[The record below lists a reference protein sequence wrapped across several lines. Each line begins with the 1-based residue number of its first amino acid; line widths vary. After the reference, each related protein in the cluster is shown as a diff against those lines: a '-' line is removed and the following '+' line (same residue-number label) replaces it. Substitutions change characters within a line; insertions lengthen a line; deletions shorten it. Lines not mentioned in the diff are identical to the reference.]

1 MRVQRFE
8 QAAALAS
15 ALAAD
20 LIGRIQRTP
29 RLVIGLATGRT
40 PMLLYRELRL
50 KTAAQGVDWSLVHT
64 LNLDEFVGA
73 GAVGQRYRD
82 FMQEEL
88 FAHVNL
94 DERHI
99 HFLDGRAADLGAECD
114 RYERTIAELG
124 GIDVQILGIGV
135 NGHIGFNEPGIA
147 LHPRTHVARLELS
160 TRARNTWLFDGAVE
174 RVPELA
180 LSMGIETIVDA
191 REIVL
196 LATGAEKAEA
206 VQGMIEGPVTPTLPA
221 SVLQRHKSVTVMVDG
236 DAAGRL
242 SRR

>member
-1 MRVQRFE
+1 V
-8 QAAALAS
+8 
-15 ALAAD
+15 
-20 LIGRIQRTP
+20 
-29 RLVIGLATGRT
+29 VIGLATGRT

-50 KTAAQGVDWSLVHT
+50 ETAAQRVDWSLVHT

-73 GAVGQRYRD
+73 GAVGRRYRA
-82 FMQEEL
+82 FMQDEL

-94 DERHI
+94 DAQHI
-99 HFLDGRAADLGAECD
+99 HFLDGRATDLAAECD
-114 RYERTIAELG
+114 RYERTIADLG

-147 LHPRTHVARLELS
+147 LHPRTHVARLERS
-160 TRARNTWLFDGAVE
+160 TRARNTWLFDGEAE

-180 LSMGIETIVDA
+180 LSMGIETILDA

-196 LATGAEKAEA
+196 VATGPEKAEA
-206 VQGMIEGPVTPTLPA
+206 VQEMIEGPVTPKLPA
-221 SVLQRHKSVTVMVDG
+221 SVLQRHPAVTVMLDG